1 MYWAL
6 AIRITIL
13 AMLMIA
19 PVEGCLRWA
28 GGHAQAAER
37 AATSVVIPDFFD
49 PNRRLD
55 HPPADAVRSI
65 RFATSRDF
73 PPFSFVGSDGALT
86 GFNVDLARAICTE
99 LAIPCTMQAR
109 PFDSLAASIGEGRI
123 DAAIAG
129 LAITAEARETL
140 AFSEVY
146 LRPAARFVGPASWP
160 AADVTP
166 AALAGRTIAVVAG
179 SAQEAYLAAFFPKA
193 KPLAVETLPLA
204 TEAMRSGKADLVF
217 GDGLPLA
224 FFLQSAAAKSCCRF
238 VGGPYLEPRFFGEG
252 FAIALPP
259 GRPELRHAI
268 DWALD
273 SLYDKGV
280 FAELYLRYFP
290 VGYF

>member
-1 MYWAL
+1 MYSSL
-6 AIRITIL
+6 AIRVAMF

-19 PVEGCLRWA
+19 PS
-28 GGHAQAAER
+28 GGRPIWGGEPAHAAEV
-37 AATSVVIPDFFD
+37 AGSSVVIPNFFD

-55 HPPADAVRSI
+55 RPAVDAVGSI
-65 RFATSRDF
+65 RFATSADF
-73 PPFSFVGSDGALT
+73 PPFSFIGPDGALT

-99 LAIPCTMQAR
+99 LAISCTMQAR

-129 LAITAEARETL
+129 LAITAEARKAL
-140 AFSEVY
+140 SFSEVY
-146 LRPAARFVGPASWP
+146 LRPAARFLGPASRP
-160 AADVTP
+160 DADVTP
-166 AALAGRTIAVVAG
+166 AALAGRTVAVVAG
-179 SAQEAYLAAFFPKA
+179 SAHEAYVTAFFPKA
-193 KPLAVETLPLA
+193 KRLTVETLPLA
-204 TEAMRSGKADLVF
+204 TEAMTSGKADLVF
-217 GDGLPLA
+217 GDGLALA
-224 FFLQSAAAKSCCRF
+224 FFLQSAAAKDCCRF
-238 VGGPYLEPRFFGEG
+238 VGGPYLEPHFFGEG

-259 GRPELRHAI
+259 EKPELRHAI